1 MNHEPD
7 GRIVIPVANDP
18 GGHHDA
24 RFAQEPRLQLRLL
37 DLLVEMG
44 MKMSAPHACHVVG
57 HGRHGRHLN
66 PKTLNP
72 FYNLNYHILELYR
85 TLDSK
90 KPKQVMQT

>member
-1 MNHEPD
+1 
-7 GRIVIPVANDP
+7 
-18 GGHHDA
+18 
-24 RFAQEPRLQLRLL
+24 
-37 DLLVEMG
+37 MG